1 MIYNFIG
8 DAFPITDPQ
17 TPTGREAKTLWDRA
31 ADLHTKLEDIESK
44 AYHAQRAVRDAREA
58 LGDHLQAAAMEG
70 KTAPREKALTAAL
83 KAAETTA
90 DEPWTE
96 RQDAARR
103 ASGAAQSE
111 VTAFIAANGPA
122 LLEDMRA
129 DADGAADRAFVA
141 VEQLRAAMADYNA
154 TGHRVTALTAHV
166 QGIDGRDV
174 VNTSE
179 WATDLQAGLRSVTDR
194 ESIPAPFVR
203 ESILAWA
210 KGDQERASVD
220 VDTMLGY

>member
-1 MIYNFIG
+1 MHS
-8 DAFPITDPQ
+8 PITDPQ

-44 AYHAQRAVRDAREA
+44 AYDAQRAVRDAREA
-58 LGDHLQAAAMEG
+58 LSENLQAAAMEG

-83 KAAETTA
+83 KAAEATA
-90 DEPWTE
+90 DEPWDQ
-96 RQDAARR
+96 RQDAARG

-111 VTAFIAANGPA
+111 VTTFIAANGPA

-129 DADGAADRAFVA
+129 EAEAVADRAFVA
-141 VEQLRAAMADYNA
+141 VEHVRAALNDYNA
-154 TGHRVTALTAHV
+154 MGHRVTALTAHV

-203 ESILAWA
+203 EGILAWA
-210 KGDQERASVD
+210 KGGQESTSAG
-220 VDTMLGY
+220 VDTMLGAA